1 MEIDVP
7 AFNAEEWPDL
17 SRGTQGTVASA
28 DTRFDVVVNPDNI
41 RHREHRYY
49 QLKVFL
55 RFSRPQT
62 CFDVK
67 ATSSNIGT
75 LTVPIES

>member
-1 MEIDVP
+1 MVVDVL

-17 SRGTQGTVASA
+17 SRGTQGTIASA
-28 DTRFDVVVNPDNI
+28 DTRCDVVVNPDKI

-55 RFSRPQT
+55 RNSRPQT

-67 ATSSNIGT
+67 AMSSSIGT
-75 LTVPIES
+75 LTASIGS

>member
-1 MEIDVP
+1 MVVDVP

-17 SRGTQGTVASA
+17 SWGTQGSA
-28 DTRFDVVVNPDNI
+28 DTRCDVVVNPDKV

-55 RFSRPQT
+55 RNSRPQT

-67 ATSSNIGT
+67 AMSSSIGT
-75 LTVPIES
+75 LTASIGS